1 MVVLCHGGRLVDID
15 IGRRGT
21 VDRGEHA
28 VAGDEM
34 LFLFPAVSL
43 MRSNCPQP
51 NSQAE
56 LVQHGRNRSDV
67 FGNEG
72 GRGAYIELGILGGCV
87 VVRSAWPST
96 G

>member
-1 MVVLCHGGRLVDID
+1 MRCCSS
-15 IGRRGT
+15 
-21 VDRGEHA
+21 
-28 VAGDEM
+28 
-34 LFLFPAVSL
+34 PAVSL

-72 GRGAYIELGILGGCV
+72 GRGAYIELGILGGSV
-87 VVRSAWPST
+87 VLGRL
-96 G
+96 GL